1 MACSK
6 ELQFPKEWL
15 KYHHNSVNEA
25 ADPELFDEEEYFKWV
40 VALGLCDRHT
50 AKKYNMS
57 VRPYH
62 LMRYMVEVIPNNSL
76 CRELF
81 KLWTNLSGSIFVS
94 DDKKSSNSK
103 TEMRQLCDAFQML
116 DRQLC
121 EQFPRLPTLD
131 EMKQS
136 LRKKV
141 TDEKLIP
148 QLLELMDFTNS
159 VEKSLLQKDNF
170 AEDDVRDFWRR
181 LCVSFALYIEAC
193 KTESSTCV
201 VPNVEI
207 IWRRT
212 LLGAVC
218 PWLHV
223 LEVTSGAIGK
233 VREHVPLIN
242 ELYCLSGFYC
252 TTVNDIYSHEK
263 EISDGTR
270 VINTVRIMAESKE
283 VSGESQAALKAVQ
296 ILNSITKVMY
306 QKIEKAKEENPD
318 NAELCTLLDNIG
330 LATAGWYFF
339 HHYSA
344 RYYDAQWRLTLVGVE
359 QEELEE
365 WSGRCTDEEPLDE
378 VKHFLQHSSPK
389 ANQIS
394 DYIISGVIN
403 IHANLLPA

>member
-15 KYHHNSVNEA
+15 KYHHDSVNEA
-25 ADPELFDEEEYFKWV
+25 VDPELFDEEEFFKWI

-50 AKKYNMS
+50 AKKYNAS
-57 VRPYH
+57 VKPYH
-62 LMRYMVEVIPNNSL
+62 FMRYMVEVVPNNSL

-81 KLWTNLSGSIFVS
+81 QLWTNLTGSIFVS
-94 DDKKSSNSK
+94 DDKKETFSQI
-103 TEMRQLCDAFQML
+103 EMRQLCDAFQML

-121 EQFPRLPTLD
+121 EQFPRLPTLA

-136 LRKKV
+136 LRKKG

-148 QLLELMDFTNS
+148 QVLELMDFTNS
-159 VEKSLLQKDNF
+159 VAKSILQKGNF

-201 VPNVEI
+201 VPEVEI
-207 IWRRT
+207 VWRRT
-212 LLGAVC
+212 LSGGPHA
-218 PWLHV
+218 WLHI

-233 VREHVPLIN
+233 VRAHVPLIN
-242 ELYCLSGFYC
+242 ELYILSGFFC
-252 TTVNDIYSHEK
+252 MTVNDIYSHEK
-263 EISDGTR
+263 EMSDGTR
-270 VINTVRIMAESKE
+270 VTNTVRIMAESKE
-283 VSGESQAALKAVQ
+283 VSGEAQAALKAVR

-318 NAELCTLLDNIG
+318 NAEFCTLLDNIG
-330 LATAGWYFF
+330 MATGSWYFF
-339 HHYSA
+339 HHFSP
-344 RYYDAQWRLTLVGVE
+344 RYEDTLWRLTVVGVE
-359 QEELEE
+359 QEKLEE
-365 WSGRCTDEEPLDE
+365 WKRCTDEELPDQ
-378 VKHFLQHSSPK
+378 VKHLLQHSSPK